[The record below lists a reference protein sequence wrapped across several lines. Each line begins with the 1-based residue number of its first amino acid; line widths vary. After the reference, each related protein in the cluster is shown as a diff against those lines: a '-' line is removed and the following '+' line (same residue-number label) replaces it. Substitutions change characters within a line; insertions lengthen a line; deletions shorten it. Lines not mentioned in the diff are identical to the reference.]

1 VVTLLSTH
9 GLPRARYYRTLSDRN
24 RALMPPGAGNHDW
37 TTTPGVSHEADV
49 EQSLAKQVPWQ
60 EDAWA

>member
-1 VVTLLSTH
+1 
-9 GLPRARYYRTLSDRN
+9 
-24 RALMPPGAGNHDW
+24 MPPGAGNHDW